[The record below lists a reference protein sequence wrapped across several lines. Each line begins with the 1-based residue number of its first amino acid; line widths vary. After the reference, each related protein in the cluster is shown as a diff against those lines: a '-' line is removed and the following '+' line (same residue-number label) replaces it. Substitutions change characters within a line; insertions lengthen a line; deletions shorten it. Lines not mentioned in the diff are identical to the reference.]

1 MFPGM
6 AEVRRRRT
14 EYWAGLGAVVM
25 AVAVAVLGL
34 WPVPGAMR
42 ERSWIELLLGDPI
55 LVGMLRLAIVAAALY
70 FIASVPALVIA
81 GRWAKG
87 LGTGGIVADDAR
99 PDSALEHARRDV
111 ATLRSLNA
119 HLSEEK
125 AELWDLLDVET
136 RPNRMET

>member
-1 MFPGM
+1 
-6 AEVRRRRT
+6 
-14 EYWAGLGAVVM
+14 M
-25 AVAVAVLGL
+25 AVTVAVLGL
-34 WPVPGAMR
+34 WPVPGVVG
-42 ERSWIELLLGDPI
+42 ERSWVELLLGDPI
-55 LVGMLRLAIVAAALY
+55 LVGMLRLAIGAAALY

-99 PDSALEHARRDV
+99 AGADALEQAMAQV

-119 HLSEEK
+119 HLRKEK

-136 RPNRMET
+136 RPNRMGT

>member
-6 AEVRRRRT
+6 AEARKRRI
-14 EYWAGLGAVVM
+14 EYWAGLGAV
-25 AVAVAVLGL
+25 AISVAVAVLGL
-34 WPVPGAMR
+34 WPVPDPIG
-42 ERSWIELLLGDPI
+42 EDSWAELLVGDPI

-99 PDSALEHARRDV
+99 ADVDARLEQARREV
-111 ATLRSLNA
+111 ATLRSVNA
-119 HLSEEK
+119 QFRTEK

-136 RPNRMET
+136 RPN